1 MDWLA
6 PDETAPE
13 SATALLGEMK
23 LLIPLSGLIDKE
35 AELARLS
42 KELDRKVNELEHC
55 ERKLANAGFIDKAPP
70 AVVEKEQARAA
81 ELRIAINSLEEQQQ
95 RIQSL

>member
-1 MDWLA
+1 MRR
-6 PDETAPE
+6 APE
-13 SATALLGEMK
+13 SAIALVGDMK
-23 LLIPLSGLIDKE
+23 LLIPMAGLIDKE
-35 AELARLS
+35 AELVRLS
-42 KELDRKVNELEHC
+42 KELDRKVNELGHC
-55 ERKLANAGFIDKAPP
+55 ERKLANAGFTNKAPT